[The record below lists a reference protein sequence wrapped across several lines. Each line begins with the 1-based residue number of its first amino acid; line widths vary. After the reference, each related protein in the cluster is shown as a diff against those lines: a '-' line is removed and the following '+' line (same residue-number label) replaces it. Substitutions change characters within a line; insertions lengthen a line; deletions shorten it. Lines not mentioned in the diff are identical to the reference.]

1 MENKYI
7 SKRLEKVTPFF
18 VMELLEAAKEM
29 EAKGEDIVH
38 MEVGEPDFPTPDIVK
53 KEAQKAIQED
63 RTFYTHSLGLAELRE
78 KIQEYYLK
86 TYGIDI
92 EKERIIIT
100 NGTSGAF
107 AIIFLGLLEKGKNL
121 IISDPGYPCYKNFGY
136 LVEANVC
143 MIPVTEQTAYMLTEE
158 HIANLEYK
166 PDLLVISNPS
176 NPTGSVYDIKTIKG
190 LYKEVFK
197 RDGLLI
203 VDEIYSGLN
212 YSDKRFTAASISEDI
227 FVVDGFSK
235 TYAMT
240 GWRLGWMVVPKWFT
254 RTAQKIGQ
262 NVYISSPSISQF
274 ASLKAFD
281 AEADIEMMKN
291 TYKKRRDFMVRELKD
306 MGFYI
311 PVLPEGAFYIYAGIE
326 KWGIDSMDFVKR
338 VLYEAKVAITPGYD
352 FGNFRAGSYI
362 RFSYANSLER
372 LKEGCS
378 RLRKWIGGLR

>member
-1 MENKYI
+1 
-7 SKRLEKVTPFF
+7 
-18 VMELLEAAKEM
+18 
-29 EAKGEDIVH
+29 
-38 MEVGEPDFPTPDIVK
+38 
-53 KEAQKAIQED
+53 
-63 RTFYTHSLGLAELRE
+63 
-78 KIQEYYLK
+78 
-86 TYGIDI
+86 
-92 EKERIIIT
+92 
-100 NGTSGAF
+100 
-107 AIIFLGLLEKGKNL
+107 
-121 IISDPGYPCYKNFGY
+121 
-136 LVEANVC
+136 
-143 MIPVTEQTAYMLTEE
+143 
-158 HIANLEYK
+158 
-166 PDLLVISNPS
+166 
-176 NPTGSVYDIKTIKG
+176 
-190 LYKEVFK
+190 
-197 RDGLLI
+197 
-203 VDEIYSGLN
+203 
-212 YSDKRFTAASISEDI
+212 
-227 FVVDGFSK
+227 
-235 TYAMT
+235 
-240 GWRLGWMVVPKWFT
+240 MVVPKWFT

-338 VLYEAKVAITPGYD
+338 ALYEAKVAITPGYD